1 MADSNNE
8 SKDYNKDGD
17 QTKPSNPPF
26 SPFPYGSPLAQG
38 SPQTSFAGSPGQKL
52 LLGSLSQIRTN
63 GEAITPRL
71 KGQDLYGGPIMFG
84 GLGSARK
91 ARLHSASPYNV
102 AMRNR
107 TARRN
112 KERQEVVSMQPSFGA
127 HNTSLLP
134 SSLPSTA
141 PSSPQSS
148 SDSVGTA
155 SAPLSSTAKLIL
167 STLDRLSSG
176 GTPISDAKKIPL
188 PSPTLNRAEKRK
200 LLETELG
207 CSLSSPSR
215 RRARLGGGG
224 LALSLAG
231 PPLRKNFSPS
241 LGQVGMV
248 SQTTSVPQVP
258 STSSNSSSESRIPT
272 PQAVVTE
279 STAPQFG
286 QRLSDSVN
294 EAVNATFK
302 SNLKVKTKVT
312 DRDRSKA
319 ASNCVEAPKSPP
331 KFLSEPIQLKVD
343 KLPVLNFDNP
353 TTVTLPPTTSNGLSC
368 TSGSFPEVVEKNNN
382 KTPIKRALEE
392 VACENVKKQKAE
404 DTVVVSKSS
413 SITVTNHEHDTS
425 ATLTEIVAKETS
437 VSEDIQNVPQSK
449 PIKFDFKVPKPVIE
463 SVKSVN
469 DASKQFTFSLPTSVK
484 TLNKNSLLNGP
495 IKSRGLNT
503 LSPKLKKSEGI
514 SSLSTN
520 VTSNFQFNSLS
531 SMPDVTNN
539 LVKKMP
545 IKDKLKGTNS
555 SSRLPDI
562 TAGTGF
568 GGFVP
573 AKELKTGSVMD
584 ILGKKA

>member
-8 SKDYNKDGD
+8 SKVYSKDGD
-17 QTKPSNPPF
+17 QTKPSNRPF

-112 KERQEVVSMQPSFGA
+112 KEGQEVVSMQPSFGV
-127 HNTSLLP
+127 HNTSLPP

-148 SDSVGTA
+148 SDSIGTA

-241 LGQVGMV
+241 LGQVGML
-248 SQTTSVPQVP
+248 SKTISVPQVP
-258 STSSNSSSESRIPT
+258 STSSNPSSESRIPT

-279 STAPQFG
+279 STASQSG
-286 QRLSDSVN
+286 QRLLDSVN
-294 EAVNATFK
+294 ETVNATSK

-312 DRDRSKA
+312 DRDRSKLA
-319 ASNCVEAPKSPP
+319 NNCLEAPKSPP

-343 KLPVLNFDNP
+343 KLPVLNFGNN
-353 TTVTLPPTTSNGLSC
+353 TTVKLPPTTSNGLSC

-382 KTPIKRALEE
+382 KTPVKRALEE
-392 VACENVKKQKAE
+392 VVCDNVKKQKAE
-404 DTVVVSKSS
+404 DTVVSKSS
-413 SITVTNHEHDTS
+413 AKTNHDHDTS
-425 ATLTEIVAKETS
+425 ATLTEVVTKKTS
-437 VSEDIQNVPQSK
+437 ISEDIHIVPESK

-463 SVKSVN
+463 SVKSVK
-469 DASKQFTFSLPTSVK
+469 DVGKQFTFSLPTSVK
-484 TLNKNSLLNGP
+484 TLSKSSLLNGP
-495 IKSRGLNT
+495 SKSRDLNV
-503 LSPKLKKSEGI
+503 LGPKNKKSEGI
-514 SSLSTN
+514 PSLSTN
-520 VTSNFQFNSLS
+520 ANSNFQFNSLS